1 MRNEFLRAVA
11 LAAALAGAGALH
23 AQDQPGK
30 TEANGDA
37 SAQRDAGAVAPTNDL
52 PNPYQTI
59 APWGKLPEGR
69 RWGAL
74 NGVAIDN
81 DGTSLWVADRCGANP
96 DTPAGASPFMYDSC
110 AYSPLPPVLKFDAQ
124 GALQTS
130 FGAGMFVFPHK
141 IHIDRDGNVWVVDMR
156 AANER
161 ELKNG
166 AAKKK
171 GHTVVKLS
179 RDGKVLLT
187 LGTPGVAG
195 DPPQALNEPCSVVT
209 APNGDIFVT
218 EGHSGQYP
226 GATAASVGRI
236 SKFDKTGKFIKS
248 FGRWGAG
255 PAEFKTP
262 HDLTMDA
269 QGRLIVADR
278 GNMRVQVLDQDGN
291 FIAQWK
297 QFSRPSGVVV
307 RGDLLYVTDSES
319 NASDFGANPGWE
331 RGIRVGRLSDGAVLY
346 LIPDRSTLPNTSGAE
361 GIAVD
366 ANGNIYGG
374 EVGQRQLV
382 KHVKQ

>member
-1 MRNEFLRAVA
+1 MPNQLLRALA
-11 LAAALAGAGALH
+11 LTAALAGAGALY
-23 AQDQPGK
+23 AQDP
-30 TEANGDA
+30 AA
-37 SAQRDAGAVAPTNDL
+37 RRDAAPTNDL
-52 PNPYQTI
+52 PNPYKTI
-59 APWGKLPEGR
+59 APWGQLPEGR

-81 DGTSLWVADRCGANP
+81 DGSSLWVADRCGANP
-96 DTPAGASPFMYDSC
+96 ATPPGASPFMYDSC
-110 AYSPLPPVLKFDAQ
+110 ANSALPPVLKFDAN

-130 FGAGMFVFPHK
+130 FGAGLFIFPHK

-161 ELKNG
+161 ELKSG
-166 AAKKK
+166 AAKNK
-171 GHTVVKLS
+171 GHTVMKFSPQGKL
-179 RDGKVLLT
+179 LLT

-195 DPPQALNEPCSVVT
+195 DPPNALNEPCSVVT
-209 APNGDIFVT
+209 APNGDIFIT

-226 GATAASVGRI
+226 AATAQSVGRI
-236 SKFDKTGKFIKS
+236 SKFDKTGKFLKS
-248 FGRWGAG
+248 FGHWGAG
-255 PAEFKTP
+255 PVEFKTP
-262 HDLTMDA
+262 HDLAMDD

-278 GNMRVQVLDQDGN
+278 GNMRVQVLDQYGN

-307 RGDLLYVTDSES
+307 RGDMLYVTDSES
-319 NASDFGANPGWE
+319 NASDFGAHPGWE
-331 RGIRVGRLSDGAVLY
+331 RGIRVGRLSDGEVLY
-346 LIPDRSTLPNTSGAE
+346 LIPDRSTLTNTSGAE

-366 ANGNIYGG
+366 AKGNIYGG